1 MLGPEGRIELATL
14 LIADDEINILKGLKL
29 AFEDEG
35 YDVMTAENGLD
46 AWNAINKNSID
57 LVITDL
63 RMPGMD
69 GYELLK
75 KISAAYPTLPVIVLT
90 GHGTIETAVETMR
103 DGAVDFF
110 TKPVDLDKLLL
121 VVKKSI
127 SASMLQEQNRKLSEE
142 IDKLKKQ
149 QEYSRIIG
157 KSGKVAQMMQT
168 IEQVA
173 QSRASVLITGESGT
187 GKELVANALVNLSS
201 RKDKPF
207 VKVHCAS
214 LSPTLLESELFGHE
228 KGAFTGAVSQ
238 KKGRFELADGGT
250 IFLDEIGEIDLTTQV
265 KILRVLQEREFE
277 RVGGEKTVSVDV
289 RVIAATNRNL
299 QEEVRNGRFREDLYY
314 RLNVV
319 HIEVPPL
326 RERKEDIELLTI
338 DFLKEFNKEDGRTIQ
353 GISPAARKAL
363 MAYSWPGNIRELK
376 NTIESSVVLAKGNI
390 IQLEDLPPQISK
402 GEKDSSISI
411 DFPTTMQDAE
421 KKIILASIAFCGGNK
436 TKAAD
441 MLDIGRKT
449 LHRKLKE
456 YFGEEE
462 NE

>member
-1 MLGPEGRIELATL
+1 MATL

-187 GKELVANALVNLSS
+187 GKELVANAVVNLSN